1 MYGINNIQAALLE
14 IYSKI
19 NKGKAAKKQK
29 RDLEKF
35 KSKQQW
41 VYPLHLSEWLPSK
54 SLQITNAGRE
64 YEEKG
69 TSVHCQWEM

>member
-29 RDLEKF
+29 RSLEKF
-35 KSKQQW
+35 KSKQ
-41 VYPLHLSEWLPSK
+41 E
-54 SLQITNAGRE
+54 
-64 YEEKG
+64 
-69 TSVHCQWEM
+69 